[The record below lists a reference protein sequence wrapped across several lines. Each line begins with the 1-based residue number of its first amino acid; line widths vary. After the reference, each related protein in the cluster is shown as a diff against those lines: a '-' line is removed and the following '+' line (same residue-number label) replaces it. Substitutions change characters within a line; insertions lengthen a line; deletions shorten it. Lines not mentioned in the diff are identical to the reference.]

1 MLRGEERRKIMNDVE
16 KICELQRKLDE
27 YERFH
32 GELFYM
38 LVNRDV
44 KRQFV
49 AFDPTDVPYGK
60 VILEQVKKLIEQCST
75 SEK

>member
-1 MLRGEERRKIMNDVE
+1 MYDVE

-32 GELFYM
+32 GELLLM
-38 LVNRDV
+38 LINKDI

-49 AFDPTDVPYGK
+49 AISEQDVYFGEA
-60 VILEQVKKLIEQCST
+60 ILKEVKKLIEQCST

>member
-1 MLRGEERRKIMNDVE
+1 MYDVE

-27 YERFH
+27 CERFH
-32 GELFYM
+32 GELLLM

-49 AFDPTDVPYGK
+49 AIDTADVPFGK
-60 VILEQVKKLIEQCST
+60 AIFEQVTKLIEQCYSC
-75 SEK
+75 EK

>member
-1 MLRGEERRKIMNDVE
+1 MYDVE

-27 YERFH
+27 CERFH
-32 GELFYM
+32 GELLLM
-38 LVNRDV
+38 LITRDV

-49 AFDPTDVPYGK
+49 AISEQDVDFGE
-60 VILEQVKKLIEQCST
+60 VILKEVKKLIEQCST

>member
-1 MLRGEERRKIMNDVE
+1 MYDVE

-27 YERFH
+27 CERFH
-32 GELFYM
+32 GELLLM
-38 LVNRDV
+38 LINKDI

-49 AFDPTDVPYGK
+49 VISKQDVYLGEA
-60 VILEQVKKLIEQCST
+60 ILKEVKKLIEQCST